1 VALTYVSDVVKAI
14 ECALKA
20 PLRCDFPVYAIT
32 GPETPVLWDVIR
44 TLLEALNIQVNLRP
58 IPEWIAAKAA
68 NVLEVWGDISKRE
81 PKLTRYT
88 VALLARHQTYD
99 ISRARHDLGYEPK
112 VFVAQGL
119 SETIKELDL

>member
-1 VALTYVSDVVKAI
+1 MGTTS
-14 ECALKA
+14 
-20 PLRCDFPVYAIT
+20 DFPVYTIT
-32 GPETPVLWDVIR
+32 GPENPVLWDVIR
-44 TLLEALNIQVNLRP
+44 TLLESLNIQANVRP
-58 IPEWIAAKAA
+58 IPEWIAAKVA
-68 NVLEVWGDISKRE
+68 NVLEAWGEISKRE